1 MSNENRNRGCDFPF
15 ENPKHCFG
23 NLYFS
28 SDHPH
33 ALGNVARVFRHIELE
48 NLEHVDFLRAGR
60 KTGIAEDSAERFTLG
75 DLLDHTFGDI
85 GIKAGNQI
93 AVVVGVDGAAAQL
106 LGLVRQGQR
115 QPPIDQAAEQQVE
128 VGAVILDVGF
138 QLMEKVLIVITGRV
152 INVLHVGGIQLEHA
166 ETDVEFG
173 VWRVKSGVVICQLLF
188 QNF

>member
-1 MSNENRNRGCDFPF
+1 M
-15 ENPKHCFG
+15 
-23 NLYFS
+23 LIFS
-28 SDHPH
+28 GLDAKPES
-33 ALGNVARVFRHIELE
+33 
-48 NLEHVDFLRAGR
+48 R
-60 KTGIAEDSAERFTLG
+60 KTARSGRRCAISLTTLFGYISVKTG
-75 DLLDHTFGDI
+75 D
-85 GIKAGNQI
+85 QV

-115 QPPIDQAAEQQVE
+115 QPPFNQAAEQQVE

-138 QLMEKVLIVITGRV
+138 HLSEKVLIVVTGRV

-188 QNF
+188 QNFFSCSSDSLFSDFADIFVACFVGFALLRRTSPGAVP